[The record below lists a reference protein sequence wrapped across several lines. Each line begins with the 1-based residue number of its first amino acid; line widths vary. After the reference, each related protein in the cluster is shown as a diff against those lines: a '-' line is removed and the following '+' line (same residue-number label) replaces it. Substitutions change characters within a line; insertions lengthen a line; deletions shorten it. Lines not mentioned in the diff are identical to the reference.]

1 MPRQTEPKE
10 AKETTTVENTP
21 AASASNG
28 NSLVSML
35 VLALVITIGSA
46 ISSAASVYFLAPM
59 VMEPMLAK
67 IKPAHA
73 EGEEGAEHGEGAE
86 GHAAA
91 KVGPVLDMDEF
102 VVNLNDESGERYLK
116 ADFSIMVS
124 VKDDS
129 YTKLS
134 GHDLEKWE
142 EEFKHHMGHY
152 LPSIRDIIISTL
164 TKYSAEE
171 LATVEG
177 KNKIKKEIMAQSTPL
192 FHGENEVLRVN
203 IENFVIQ

>member
-1 MPRQTEPKE
+1 MPRQTDPKE
-10 AKETTTVENTP
+10 AKETTTEAPKVG
-21 AASASNG
+21 ASG
-28 NSLVSML
+28 GMGLVPML
-35 VLALVITIGSA
+35 IVALVIVLGSG

-67 IKPAHA
+67 INVKAAA
-73 EGEEGAEHGEGAE
+73 EGEGHEAEGEGH
-86 GHAAA
+86 GAA
-91 KVGPVLDMDEF
+91 KVGPVLDLDEF
-102 VVNLNDESGERYLK
+102 TVNLNDEGGERYLK

-124 VKDDS
+124 VKDET
-129 YTKLS
+129 YTTLS

-142 EEFKHHMGHY
+142 TDFKHHMGHY
-152 LPSIRDIIISTL
+152 IPSIRDIIISTL

-177 KNKIKKEIMAQSTPL
+177 KNKVKKEIMAQSSPL

-203 IENFVIQ
+203 IENFIIQ